1 MYMPLRT
8 QHANMVLAEHPVGDP
23 FAGAAFGEMHK
34 SKGLGMVIGVVSG
47 LATAGAGWGM
57 MAAGNGLTL
66 GSLAGGAM
74 FAGGISTALGSVSG
88 NKKLTKIGGI
98 LSLGGGIGSLG
109 ADMIAGQALGST
121 ASAGW
126 SETMSQLEG
135 AFGSVMGT
143 GGQTAATGTISQ
155 GGVSGTSGLTSGA
168 GGQGMTG
175 GILESSMSP
184 STSMVDGFS
193 GAGGTGLQAGSAA
206 PATTNI
212 GLTGG
217 SQYSLTGG
225 SQYSLAGGMSP
236 AASTATQ
243 ATGASK
249 GTLGKVMDFAQ
260 TPAGMNLA
268 GNMMQGMAS
277 GDAAQQEL
285 DFLQQKYGNDRAD
298 LERRLKNINFK
309 YEVIDPNDPQAEAKR
324 QAAKAAGVPTITLG
338 ANTNGPMVQPAGVTM
353 NANQMKVA

>member
-1 MYMPLRT
+1 MHMPLRT

-34 SKGLGMVIGVVSG
+34 SKGLGMVIGVVAG

-57 MAAGNGLTL
+57 MGAAGGL
-66 GSLAGGAM
+66 GSGSLGALAGGAM
-74 FAGGISTALGSVSG
+74 FAGGISTALGSVTG

-98 LSLGGGIGSLG
+98 LSLAGGTGSLG
-109 ADMIAGQALGST
+109 ADLIAGQAMGST
-121 ASAGW
+121 AAAGW

-155 GGVSGTSGLTSGA
+155 GGVSGTSGITSGA

-184 STSMVDGFS
+184 STSLVDGFS

-217 SQYSLTGG
+217 SQYSM
-225 SQYSLAGGMSP
+225 AGGMSP
-236 AASTATQ
+236 PVSTTTQ
-243 ATGASK
+243 AAGASK
-249 GTLGKVMDFAQ
+249 GILGKVMDFAQ

-324 QAAKAAGVPTITLG
+324 QAAKAQGIPTITLG
-338 ANTNGPMVQPAGVTM
+338 VNANGPMVQPAGVTM

>member
-34 SKGLGMVIGVVSG
+34 SKGLGMVIGVVAG

-57 MAAGNGLTL
+57 MAASNGLTL

-74 FAGGISTALGSVSG
+74 FAGGISTALGSVTG

-98 LSLGGGIGSLG
+98 LSLAGGIGSLG

-143 GGQTAATGTISQ
+143 GGQTATTSTISQ
-155 GGVSGTSGLTSGA
+155 GGVSGTSGVLGNAMGDTSTAAMFSSGA
-168 GGQGMTG
+168 
-175 GILESSMSP
+175 P
-184 STSMVDGFS
+184 STTGIGSANLAGDL
-193 GAGGTGLQAGSAA
+193 AGGASLNVAGGPVGATNLTTTISQQAAAGAA
-206 PATTNI
+206 PA
-212 GLTGG
+212 
-217 SQYSLTGG
+217 
-225 SQYSLAGGMSP
+225 A
-236 AASTATQ
+236 
-243 ATGASK
+243 GASK
-249 GTLGKVMDFAQ
+249 GILGKVMDFTQ

-353 NANQMKVA
+353 NTNQMKVA